1 MRTKQ
6 KKEKQGDLDLVANQW
21 SSSAFYWKKKK
32 HVVSGC
38 NIIKIDY
45 KILSQN
51 KKANSP
57 A

>member
-21 SSSAFYWKKKK
+21 SSSAFYWKKK